1 MHSLPRYFYPYGA
14 PITQM
19 IVLQAPNPWGSGHGR
34 IPAII
39 FAYLQQATVGN
50 GTVLDFA
57 ICGNAEYAMSFLY
70 PADAPLP
77 PTPVSLMASY
87 SNPLSE
93 EPRLRFLGSFD
104 GKCGLMGRGYLGGD
118 PYELSRNHLKLT
130 TKACFALREWGWW
143 LGWVPVPGADSISEG
158 WKLHTA

>member
-1 MHSLPRYFYPYGA
+1 MHCHPRYFYPYGA

-19 IVLQAPNPWGSGHGR
+19 IVLQAPNPWGSAYGR

-39 FAYLQQATVGN
+39 FAYLQQAPVGN

-57 ICGNAEYAMSFLY
+57 ICGNADYAMSFLY
-70 PADAPLP
+70 PAEAPLP

-118 PYELSRNHLKLT
+118 PYELSKNHLKLT

-143 LGWVPVPGADSISEG
+143 VFWVPVDSSVT
-158 WKLHTA
+158 HTQW